1 MRIFHTIEEYKSSD
15 LSGENAGSAVTLGK
29 FDGIHTGHRKLVRNI
44 VRYAQSHQL
53 ASVVFAIEVDQD
65 AVLSHEER
73 ALYLES
79 LGVDVL
85 VECPFSREF
94 MNLHPAEFVRTILE
108 DTLHTRYAAVGTD
121 FVFGHNREGN
131 ACDLQ
136 AICERYGCRTVI
148 LEKERF
154 QGEDVSSTRVREA
167 LRKGDMELVE
177 SLLGRPYPI
186 LGTVEHGAHIGTGIG
201 IPTVNL
207 ALDPHKI
214 LPPDGVYA
222 SITTLPDHSV
232 RKGLTDIGTRPT
244 VGGGA
249 RRAETTLMDFHSDLY
264 GARIS
269 HALLRFI
276 RPETKFSGLDEL
288 KKQIQKDRKT
298 AWG

>member
-1 MRIFHTIEEYKSSD
+1 MRVFHGLEEYKGSD
-15 LSGENAGSAVTLGK
+15 LSGRKEGSAVTLGK
-29 FDGIHTGHRKLVRNI
+29 FDGIHIGHRKLVLDI
-44 VRYAQSHQL
+44 VRYAQRHHL
-53 ASVVFAIEVDQD
+53 TSVVFAIEVDRD
-65 AVLSHEER
+65 SILSHEER

-79 LGVDVL
+79 LGADVL
-85 VECPFSREF
+85 IECPFSRQF
-94 MNLHPAEFVRTILE
+94 MSLRPADFVRTILE

-131 ACDLQ
+131 ASDLQ
-136 AICERYGCRTVI
+136 AICEDYGCRTVI

-154 QGEDVSSTRVREA
+154 QGEDVSSTRVRDA
-167 LRKGDMELVE
+167 LRKGDMELTE

-186 LGTVEHGAHIGTGIG
+186 CGTVEHGAHIGTGIG

-207 ALDPHKI
+207 ALDPRKI

-244 VGGGA
+244 VGGGT
-249 RRAETTLMDFHSDLY
+249 RRAETTLIDFHADLY
-264 GARIS
+264 GAWIS
-269 HALLRFI
+269 HELIRYI
-276 RPETKFSGLDEL
+276 RPETKFSSLDDL
-288 KKQIQKDRKT
+288 KNQIQKDRKA